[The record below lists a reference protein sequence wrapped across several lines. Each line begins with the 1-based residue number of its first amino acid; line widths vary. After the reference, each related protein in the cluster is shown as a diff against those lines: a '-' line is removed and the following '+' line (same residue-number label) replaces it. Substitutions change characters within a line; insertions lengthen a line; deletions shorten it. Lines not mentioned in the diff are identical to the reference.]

1 MQNNDEHHQ
10 DEDHQKPV
18 IRSNARFRTI
28 FLWGL
33 FFVAIIA
40 AAAVAQLAFDRYRL
54 RTIDVNAARALKPTI
69 ENGVVRVR
77 IAEGRLLG
85 ELARFEDELFAYLM
99 FDYLKSRPTLAGRDL
114 LLTYT
119 LTGSKV
125 SYVIREALPDD
136 FISGLSLLYESPTLF
151 PFLTTEWSIVDNRVL
166 AHYREQSRTFVSAYT
181 FPSYRKLEHLT
192 QAEIVAY
199 TRRFIRFKSTTDPRI
214 RRQIEPVPS
223 ALSKDEAEQL
233 AEDIVLI
240 AQFYQLPLEF
250 FLGIGAME
258 NNYMNVKGDIGNAI
272 WKTAAAADDV
282 ILRRRNGHVLVLNEA
297 LGEWQITR
305 ETLRFA
311 HALYLRDQRDYGK
324 LPERLRPSKQ
334 LDVTGIDHVVLTTY
348 AGILFRDLLDRFG
361 GDRGKAIGAYNGGPG
376 NPNARYEAGVRL
388 VAQYARK
395 TLEQA
400 AALRGE
406 RVVNRRY
413 FRSVPTPAL
422 TR

>member
-1 MQNNDEHHQ
+1 MRKNDGHPQ

-18 IRSNARFRTI
+18 NRSDARFRTAY
-28 FLWGL
+28 LWGSL
-33 FFVAIIA
+33 FVAIIA
-40 AAAVAQLAFDRYRL
+40 AAALAFFAFDRYRL
-54 RTIDVNAARALKPTI
+54 RTIEVNAGQALQPSI

-77 IAEGRLLG
+77 IPEGKLLG

-99 FDYLKSRPTLAGRDL
+99 FDYLRSRPAFSGREL

-119 LTGSKV
+119 LTGNIV

-136 FISGLSLLYESPTLF
+136 FVSGLSLLYKSPTLF
-151 PFLTTEWSIVDNRVL
+151 PFLAAEWGIVDNRVL
-166 AHYREQSRTFVSAYT
+166 AHYREQSRTFVRAYT

-192 QAEIVAY
+192 QTEIVAY
-199 TRRFIRFKSTTDPRI
+199 TRRFIRFKSSTDPRI
-214 RRQIEPVPS
+214 RRQIEPVPR
-223 ALSKDEAEQL
+223 ALSKDEAERL
-233 AEDIVLI
+233 AKDIVAI
-240 AQFYQLPLEF
+240 TKFYHLPLEF

-272 WKTAAAADDV
+272 WKKAAAADDV
-282 ILRRRNGHVLVLNEA
+282 VLRKRNGRVLVLNEA
-297 LGEWQITR
+297 LGPWQITR

-311 HALYLRDQRDYGK
+311 HALYLRDKRDYAK
-324 LPERLRPSKQ
+324 LPEHLRPPKQ
-334 LDVTGIDHVVLTTY
+334 LEVSGIDHMVLTTY
-348 AGILFRDLLDRFG
+348 AGILFRDLLDRFR
-361 GDRGKAIGAYNGGPG
+361 GDEGKAIGAYNGGPG
-376 NPNARYEAGVRL
+376 NPNARYEAGVSL

-406 RVVNRRY
+406 RVVDRRY
-413 FRSVPTPAL
+413 FRSMPAPVS